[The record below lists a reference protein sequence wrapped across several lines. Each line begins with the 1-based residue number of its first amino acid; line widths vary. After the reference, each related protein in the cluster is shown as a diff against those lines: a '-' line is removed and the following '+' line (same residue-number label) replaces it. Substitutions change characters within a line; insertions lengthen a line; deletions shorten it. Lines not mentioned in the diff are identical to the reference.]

1 MIKKT
6 EKLHFTLGDDAGRLI
21 MEIAQEIL
29 TIQLEPEKALSVI
42 ADSFIDIP
50 EQLVL
55 DILVGKRLIIVND
68 DHVSVN
74 VIDRDQD
81 HSDYPILIPNEWAH
95 HKNEEM
101 VKDAGDLC
109 DFTFEILKNV
119 SENSFVSMN
128 IDILDFVDRYNAGD
142 FRSIADEIYN
152 MPEIDRVVSLIS
164 ICKKFLEKYYKVVNV
179 FKFLATY
186 YDKSIFVD
194 DELSDYA
201 GIIASRITLFSECN
215 YEKIKAAVV
224 IDSPSTSDSLERYMV
239 SQHEIS
245 EIIKDGIKPVKITDD
260 YDAGWLAPDGTFY
273 GLNGGIAN
281 MLHIQI
287 ADALKDVGVLPND
300 IGIHSPDGWMSQHG
314 WVKIHNNHILYDG
327 YMQAAYGMEFIPL
340 TEIQIKEIVRYGNV
354 CCSGFLRFGL
364 RMTMC
369 STSMFETCNESVRAK
384 LFDYEGINT
393 KV

>member
-21 MEIAQEIL
+21 MEIAQETL
-29 TIQLEPEKALSVI
+29 TIQFEPEKALGVI
-42 ADSFIDIP
+42 TDSLMGIP
-50 EQLVL
+50 EQLAL
-55 DILVGKRLIIVND
+55 DILVGKRLIVVND

-74 VIDRDQD
+74 VINRDD
-81 HSDYPILIPNEWAH
+81 EHSDYPVLIPTEWAR
-95 HKNEEM
+95 HKNDEM
-101 VKDAGDLC
+101 VKEAGDLC

-119 SENSFVSMN
+119 SEDSFVSVSV
-128 IDILDFVDRYNAGD
+128 DILDFVDRYNAGD
-142 FRSIADEIYN
+142 FRSIAEDIYE
-152 MPEIDRVVSLIS
+152 MPEIDRVVSAIA

-186 YDKSIFVD
+186 YDKSIFID

-201 GIIASRITLFSECN
+201 GIIASRISLFSERN
-215 YEKIKAAVV
+215 YEKIRAAVV
-224 IDSPSTSDSLERYMV
+224 MGLPSAACSIERYMA

-245 EIIKDGIKPVKITDD
+245 EIIEKGIKPVKIIDD

-273 GLNGGIAN
+273 GLNGEIAN

-287 ADALKDVGVLPND
+287 ADALKDAGVLPDD

-314 WVKIHNNHILYDG
+314 WVKIHNDHILYDG
-327 YMQAAYGMEFIPL
+327 YMQAAYGMELIPL
-340 TEIQIKEIVRYGNV
+340 TEIQIKEIARYGNV
-354 CCSGFLRFGL
+354 CCLGFLRFGL

-369 STSMFETCNESVRAK
+369 STSMFETCNESARAK
-384 LFDYEGINT
+384 LLDYEGINT